1 MFCLQDPIILGTIFL
16 DGPLPNNLYISE
28 VLSHDA
34 LRMRLRRM
42 VEVKQS
48 GKCHVPQE
56 VVDDFKTGGELK
68 EWLEI
73 ALLESIKKVGTD
85 RTKFKA
91 VKVGV
96 WEFLVRFN
104 HDKHVYF
111 NCFSKSIEIDLYRPA
126 PYQAEFKV
134 RCKVVKERM
143 LHKEKEVKGK
153 WVTREKMDKSGEYSK

>member
-1 MFCLQDPIILGTIFL
+1 LQS
-16 DGPLPNNLYISE
+16 YISLLKSE

-34 LRMRLRRM
+34 LRMRLRRL
-42 VEVKQS
+42 VEIKQS

-85 RTKFKA
+85 RCKFKA

-104 HDKHVYF
+104 YDMYVLFLYKSPHRDRSMYLLLIRRS
-111 NCFSKSIEIDLYRPA
+111 SKSAAKL
-126 PYQAEFKV
+126 
-134 RCKVVKERM
+134 
-143 LHKEKEVKGK
+143 
-153 WVTREKMDKSGEYSK
+153 